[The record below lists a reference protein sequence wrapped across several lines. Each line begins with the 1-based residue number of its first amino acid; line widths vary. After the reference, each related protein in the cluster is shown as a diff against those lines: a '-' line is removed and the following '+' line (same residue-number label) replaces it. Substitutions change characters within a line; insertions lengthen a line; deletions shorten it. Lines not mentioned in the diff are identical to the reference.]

1 MQFLQLE
8 VHLKCELPVRP
19 LEFYSE
25 RLRFP
30 SRNSLS
36 AQQRSE
42 PSVHFVTAHPQFH
55 RRYQYSASS
64 QSHGTWQGVAA

>member
-1 MQFLQLE
+1 MQFMQLD

-30 SRNSLS
+30 CRNSLS
-36 AQQRSE
+36 AEQRSQ
-42 PSVHFVTAHPQFH
+42 PSVHSVTAHPQSDS
-55 RRYQYSASS
+55 RYLYSTGSL
-64 QSHGTWQGVAA
+64 SHGTWQGVAA

>member
-1 MQFLQLE
+1 MQFLQLD

-30 SRNSLS
+30 SRNSLPS
-36 AQQRSE
+36 QQRSE
-42 PSVHFVTAHPQFH
+42 LSVHFVTAHPQFH
-55 RRYQYSASS
+55 RRYQCSASL
-64 QSHGTWQGVAA
+64 QSHGM